1 LGSKGD
7 VVLHNNIKREKEKKI
22 QDILASAEEL
32 FISEGCRKFTM
43 SGLSDKIGLSRG
55 IIYYY
60 FKCEENIIAKLIADK
75 LAIIDAELSKVIIYD
90 NGYANIEAI
99 LYRVLQFIKEEPIFL
114 NLISYFAANKM
125 SKEQLNST
133 PYYSEYEK
141 NKETV
146 FNKSLTAIKQGIA
159 DGSIR
164 SKSDP
169 YVITY
174 AIWAGI
180 GSYWEFM
187 LKDNL
192 LKFDEE
198 LHLVQ
203 VDKFISAYFALI
215 NNSLKYP

>member
-1 LGSKGD
+1 MRSKGD
-7 VVLHNNIKREKEKKI
+7 VILHKNIKREKEKRI

-32 FISEGCRKFTM
+32 FVSEGCRKFTM
-43 SGLSDKIGLSRG
+43 YGLSDKIRLSRG

-60 FKCEENIIAKLIADK
+60 FKCEENIIAKLIANK
-75 LAIIDAELSKVIIYD
+75 LAIVDVELSKVIIHD
-90 NGYANIEAI
+90 NGYANIKAI
-99 LYRVLQFIKEEPIFL
+99 LDRFLQFIKEEPIFL
-114 NLISYFAANKM
+114 SLISYFAAYKM

-146 FNKSLTAIKQGIA
+146 FNKCLTAIRQGMK

-187 LKDNL
+187 LKDNP
-192 LKFDEE
+192 LKFVKEI
-198 LHLVQ
+198 HLEQ
-203 VDKFISAYFALI
+203 ADKFISAYFALI
-215 NNSLKYP
+215 NNSLKCS